1 MTTNGVSRTNDADS
15 LSVIQS
21 DLASSIYVEAGAGTG
36 KTHSLVQRITALL
49 RGGVPIDQ
57 IIAITFTR
65 AAASELRS
73 RIRGEL
79 EKLRADNPND
89 QHVAAALE
97 GIDTAAFQTID
108 SLVYSILREHPLD
121 ADLPPAIEVQDNLS
135 QLQMF
140 GERWRQW
147 SLEQLET
154 DTGFAEAL
162 TASLRLN
169 LGSPFGRISDLAKSM
184 NEKHGDLRHVALVP
198 SPQIAIHSIENLPR
212 GIQSLRET
220 MQACSDP
227 EDKLFNKFEQANDWY
242 SRSIEGRQAESEGE
256 AQELLVTWPNIKV
269 GKSEGRQGNW
279 GGSQGK
285 AAALEVIQSF
295 IDTIQDTLNAA
306 REAVTIELSKYA
318 RQFVDTVVE
327 ERRRTGTVSYY
338 DAMTWLVDML
348 DERDDIRWRL
358 QNRYQRVLVDEFQDT
373 DPNQVRLVRL
383 LTIPPRENYIKPG
396 SLFVVGDPKQSI
408 YRFRGAQVNV
418 SQAVKDDIT
427 NSGGKYLT
435 LKENRRS
442 TRPIIDWVNHVFE
455 DWMLSEDGQANY
467 IALDRAKETATPD
480 DIGAVHHFG
489 EEIADSSVDE
499 VREIDAGEVGIIAR
513 AVCAGALT
521 VRDRQNDDKPRPSHA
536 GDLTI
541 LTNTRSNWETYTRE
555 LDELGLPYSAEIG
568 GAAVLHTQEFR
579 DILNCLT
586 AMDDPSD
593 QPATVG
599 ALKSVFF
606 GCSDLDLFEWDR
618 ADGEFSC
625 TAEFPKLIGKATVHD
640 AMAVLREYNTLRDEL
655 SPAVLLERFIR
666 ERQTRELMYLETDP
680 APGLRRLDL
689 AVELTRRFTEEGAA
703 SLRECLKRFTQFKDA
718 NQDLREEPSLEF
730 DQGKIRLMTMHA
742 SKGLEFPIVIL
753 ADLCGSPRKNYPE
766 LLTESSPIDGSNRSI
781 GIRIGGNQQTGY
793 FQTGDYEDLLGRNSL
808 ADSLEKTRLLYV
820 AATRARDY
828 LLVSRNRK
836 AKDRKNFAAQ
846 IEYFVEGDNS
856 SLWSPFPR
864 EWQTIEY
871 EHHLTTTETSEA
883 DHHTIDRDSWMREHQ
898 VVLSKASE
906 RAWLSPSNI
915 KGSIDTTADI
925 EFEDKPDDTPI
936 PDSEDFT
943 GRGRAA
949 TKIGSAVHAAIQR
962 VLEIPNANI
971 DQIARSEAEKH
982 GVGEDVDEVARLT
995 EATLQMPLVQK
1006 AASLDSENV
1015 WIETPV
1021 AVPLPTS
1028 NGSSKTIEGR
1038 VDLIYLREDGTLG
1051 IADFKT
1057 DRSFNRSITEMAAPY
1072 IPQLGAYAYAVQ
1084 QATGIPVKEAS
1095 ILFSRLAADRN
1106 GDGEF
1111 RLPDMSAAIEMAL
1124 KLASNQ

>member
-1 MTTNGVSRTNDADS
+1 MTVNGSPQTNDSDS
-15 LSVIQS
+15 LLVIQS

-49 RGGVPIDQ
+49 KSGVPIDQ

-79 EKLRADNPND
+79 EILRAENPSDENIEN
-89 QHVAAALE
+89 ALQ

-121 ADLPPAIEVQDNLS
+121 ADLPPAIEVQDNFS

-140 GERWRQW
+140 RERWRQW
-147 SLEQLET
+147 SVDQLQSDE
-154 DTGFAEAL
+154 GFAIVLSSAM
-162 TASLRLN
+162 RLN
-169 LGSPFGRISDLAKSM
+169 LNRPFGRISDLSKSM
-184 NEKHGDLRHVALVP
+184 NEKHGDLRHVELVP
-198 SPQIAIHSIENLPR
+198 PPPMAIHTIENLPSE
-212 GIQSLRET
+212 ILRIREA

-227 EDKLFNKFEQANDWY
+227 EDRLFDKFEQVNDWY
-242 SRSIEGRQAESEGE
+242 IRSIENHQVESESE

-269 GKSEGRQGNW
+269 GKTDGRQGNW
-279 GGSQGK
+279 GGSTGK
-285 AAALEVIQSF
+285 AAAIEVIQSF
-295 IDTIQDTLNAA
+295 VDAIQETLKTA

-318 RQFVDTVVE
+318 NEFVDDVVE

-338 DAMTWLVDML
+338 DAITWLVDML
-348 DERDDIRWRL
+348 EQRDDIRRSL

-383 LTIPPRENYIKPG
+383 LTIPPGEHHIKPG

-408 YRFRGAQVNV
+408 YRFRGAQVDV

-442 TRPIIDWVNHVFE
+442 TRAIIEWVNHVFGG
-455 DWMLSEDGQANY
+455 WMPSENGQAEY
-467 IALDRAKETATPD
+467 IALDRAKDTAAPD
-480 DIGAVHHFG
+480 NFGTVYHFG
-489 EEIADSSVDE
+489 GQLEESNIGK
-499 VREIDAGEVGIIAR
+499 VREIDAEEIGMIAR
-513 AVCAGALT
+513 AVCNGELI
-521 VRDRQNDDKPRPSHA
+521 VRDRHDNNATRASHA

-541 LTNTRSNWETYTRE
+541 LTNTRSNWEIYTRK

-568 GAAVLHTQEFR
+568 GSAVLETQEFR

-599 ALKSVFF
+599 GLKSIFF
-606 GCSDLDLFEWDR
+606 GCSDRDLFEWAR
-618 ADGEFSC
+618 AGGKFSC
-625 TAEFPKLIGKATVHD
+625 TADFPEQSPSTTVRN
-640 AMAVLREYNTLRDEL
+640 AMTILRRYNKLRDEL
-655 SPAVLLERFIR
+655 QPAVLVEQFIR
-666 ERQTRELMYLETDP
+666 ERQARELMYLETDP

-689 AVELTRRFTEEGAA
+689 VVELTRRFTEEGAA
-703 SLRECLKRFTQFKDA
+703 SLRECLQRFTQFKEA

-730 DQGKIRLMTMHA
+730 DQGKIRLMTMHS

-753 ADLCGSPRKNYPE
+753 ADLCGGRQSNNPN
-766 LLTESSPIDGSNRSI
+766 LLTDVKTTDNEKRRV
-781 GIRIGGNQQTGY
+781 GIHIGGDQRTGY
-793 FQTGDYEDLLGRNSL
+793 FQAGDYEDLRKGDAT
-808 ADSLEKTRLLYV
+808 ADDLEKTRLLYV

-828 LLVSRNRK
+828 LFVSRNRK
-836 AKDRKNFAAQ
+836 EKDRRNYAGQ
-846 IEYFVEGDNS
+846 IEDYLGGDNL
-856 SLWSPFPR
+856 SLWTPIPI
-864 EWQTIEY
+864 EWKTLQY
-871 EHHLTTTETSEA
+871 EHTTTLQGTSA
-883 DHHTIDRDSWMREHQ
+883 DTYRVEDRDSWTQGHEL
-898 VVLSKASE
+898 VIATASE
-906 RAWLSPSNI
+906 RPWLSPSNI
-915 KGSIDTTADI
+915 KGSVDTTVDI

-936 PDSEDFT
+936 PASDDFA

-962 VLEIPNANI
+962 ALEIPNANLG
-971 DQIARSEAEKH
+971 QIARSEAEKH
-982 GVGEDVDEVARLT
+982 GVTEDVDEVARLT
-995 EATLQMPLVQK
+995 EATLEMPLVRK
-1006 AASLDSENV
+1006 AASLDRENV

-1028 NGSSKTIEGR
+1028 NGSAKTIEGR
-1038 VDLIYLREDGTLG
+1038 VDLIYRCHDGSLG

-1057 DRSFNRSITEMAAPY
+1057 DRSFNRSITEMAKPY

-1084 QATGIPVKEAS
+1084 KATGIPVSEAS
-1095 ILFSRLAADRN
+1095 ILFSRLAADKN

-1111 RLPDMSAAIEMAL
+1111 RLPDVPEAVDMAL
-1124 KLASNQ
+1124 KLAST